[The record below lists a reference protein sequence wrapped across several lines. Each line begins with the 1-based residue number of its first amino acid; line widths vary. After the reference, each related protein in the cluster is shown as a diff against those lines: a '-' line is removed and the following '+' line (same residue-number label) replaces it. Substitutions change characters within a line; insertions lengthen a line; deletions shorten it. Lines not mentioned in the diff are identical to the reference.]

1 MTDREKECL
10 MAQPTYRD
18 GAIPEDHQGLK
29 DEEFAALEREAIGKA
44 LGIIIEREH
53 VTALEAFAI
62 LKQMSLKAT

>member
-18 GAIPEDHQGLK
+18 GAIPEDHRELK

-53 VTALEAFAI
+53 VTEP
-62 LKQMSLKAT
+62 